1 MSFWVT
7 DLDPVELRE
16 RQPNQDF
23 NIIIRQAYK
32 QVLGNAYLLEGETL
46 DTAESLFRNGDL
58 TVRGFVRAIG
68 QSELYRSLFFETCSQ
83 YRFIEMNCKH
93 FLGRAPLDQAEIS
106 QHVQIYNNL
115 GYEAEID
122 SYLDSAEYLNAYGEN
137 TVPSPRTVSNQ
148 RTLLNV
154 GYNRTYALYSG
165 GYASSDNITN
175 KAKLISDLASNKPT
189 AITFPKNSSGGTPG
203 TNNKRFRVKATK
215 ASIGSLNRF
224 SNQTFEVD
232 YEQLN
237 AKIKNLHRT
246 GAKILSITEV

>member
-32 QVLGNAYLLEGETL
+32 QVLGNASLLESDRLE
-46 DTAESLFRNGDL
+46 TAESLFRNGDL

-68 QSELYRSLFFETCSQ
+68 QSELYRARFFERCSQ

-122 SYLDSAEYLNAYGEN
+122 SYIDSDEYLNAYGEN
-137 TVPSPRTVSNQ
+137 VVPCPRTESNQ

-154 GYNRTYALYSG
+154 GFNRTYALYN
-165 GYASSDNITN
+165 GYASSDNTTN
-175 KAKLISDLASNKPT
+175 KATLISDLASNKPT
-189 AITFPKNSSGGTPG
+189 PIVFPKNSSSGTPG
-203 TNNKRFRVKATK
+203 TNKKRFRVKATK
-215 ASIGSLNRF
+215 ASVGSLNRF
-224 SNQTFEVD
+224 SNQTYEVD

>member
-1 MSFWVT
+1 MSFWIT
-7 DLDPVELRE
+7 DLRPVELRE
-16 RQPNQDF
+16 RDPDQDF

-32 QVLGNAYLLEGETL
+32 QVLGNAYLLEGERL
-46 DTAESLFRNGDL
+46 ETAESLLRNGDL
-58 TVRGFVRAIG
+58 TIRGFVRAIG
-68 QSELYRSLFFETCSQ
+68 QSELYRSFFFEQCSQ

-122 SYLDSAEYLNAYGEN
+122 SYIDSEEYNNAFGEN
-137 TVPSPRTVSNQ
+137 IIPCPRTESNQ

-154 GYNRTYALYSG
+154 GFNRTYALYN

-175 KAKLISDLASNKPT
+175 KATLISDLAANKPT
-189 AITFPKNSSGGTPG
+189 PIVFPKRSSGGTPG
-203 TNNKRFRVKATK
+203 TNNKRFRIKATK
-215 ASIGSLNRF
+215 ASVGSLNRF
-224 SNQTFEVD
+224 SNQTYNVD
-232 YEQLN
+232 YAQLN

-246 GAKILSITEV
+246 GAKIVSITEI

>member
-7 DLDPVELRE
+7 DLNPVQLQE
-16 RQPNQDF
+16 RKSDQDF
-23 NIIIRQAYK
+23 DILIRQAYK
-32 QVLGNAYLLEGETL
+32 QVLGNAYLLEGERL
-46 DTAESLFRNGDL
+46 ETAESLFRNGDL

-68 QSELYRSLFFETCSQ
+68 QSQLYQSLFFETCSQ

-93 FLGRAPLDQAEIS
+93 FLGRAPLDQAEVS

-122 SYLDSAEYLNAYGEN
+122 SYIDSDEYNNAFGEN
-137 TVPSPRTVSNQ
+137 TVPCPRTESNQ

-154 GYNRTYALYSG
+154 GFNRTYALYN

-175 KAKLISDLASNKPT
+175 KATLISDLAANKPT
-189 AITFPKNSSGGTPG
+189 PVVFPKNRSGQTPG
-203 TNNKRFRVKATK
+203 SNNKRYRIKATK

-224 SNQTFEVD
+224 SNQTYDVNYD
-232 YEQLN
+232 QLN
-237 AKIKNLHRT
+237 AKIKNLHRS

>member
-7 DLDPVELRE
+7 DLNPVELRE

-23 NIIIRQAYK
+23 QIIIRQAYK

-46 DTAESLFRNGDL
+46 ETAESLFRNGDL

-68 QSELYRSLFFETCSQ
+68 QSELYRALFFETCSQ

-122 SYLDSAEYLNAYGEN
+122 SYIDSDEYLNAYGEN
-137 TVPSPRTVSNQ
+137 TIPCPRTESNQ
-148 RTLLNV
+148 RTILNV
-154 GYNRTYALYSG
+154 GFNRTYALYK
-165 GYASSDNITN
+165 GYASSDRITN
-175 KAKLISDLASNKPT
+175 KATLISDLAANKPT
-189 AITFPKNSSGGTPG
+189 PIVFPKNGSSGTPG
-203 TNNKRFRVKATK
+203 SNKKRFRIKATK
-215 ASIGSLNRF
+215 ASIGSLSRAI
-224 SNQTFEVD
+224 NQTYEVN

>member
-7 DLDPVELRE
+7 DLEPVELRE
-16 RQPNQDF
+16 RKADQDF
-23 NIIIRQAYK
+23 DILINQAYK
-32 QVLGNAYLLEGETL
+32 QVLGNAYLLECDRLE
-46 DTAESLFRNGDL
+46 TAESLFRNGDL

-106 QHVQIYNNL
+106 EHVKIYNNL

-122 SYLDSAEYLNAYGEN
+122 SYIDSDEYLNAYGEN
-137 TVPSPRTVSNQ
+137 TVPCPRTESNQ

-175 KAKLISDLASNKPT
+175 KAALISDLAINKPT
-189 AITFPKNSSGGTPG
+189 PIKFPKKSSNGTPG
-203 TNNKRFRVKATK
+203 VNNKRFRIKATK
-215 ASIGSLNRF
+215 ASIGSRNRF
-224 SNQTFEVD
+224 SNQTYDVN

-237 AKIKNLHRT
+237 AKIKNLHRM
-246 GAKILSITEV
+246 GAKILSINEV

>member
-1 MSFWVT
+1 MSLWVT
-7 DLDPVELRE
+7 DLKPVELRE
-16 RQPNQDF
+16 RNPDQDF
-23 NIIIRQAYK
+23 NILINQAYK
-32 QVLGNAYLLEGETL
+32 QVLGNAYLLESDRLE
-46 DTAESLFRNGDL
+46 TAESLFRNGDL

-106 QHVQIYNNL
+106 QHVQIYNDL

-122 SYLDSAEYLNAYGEN
+122 SYIDSDEYANVYGEN
-137 TVPSPRTVSNQ
+137 IVPCPRTVSSQ
-148 RTLLNV
+148 RTSLNV
-154 GYNRTYALYSG
+154 GFNRTYALYSG

-175 KAKLISDLASNKPT
+175 KATLISDLAANRPT
-189 AITFPKNSSGGTPG
+189 AITFPKKGANGTPG
-203 TNNKRFRVKATK
+203 VNNKRFRVQATK
-215 ASIGSLNRF
+215 ASIGSLNRV
-224 SNQTFEVD
+224 SNQTFEVN

>member
-7 DLDPVELRE
+7 DLQPVELRG
-16 RQPNQDF
+16 RDRDQDF
-23 NIIIRQAYK
+23 NAIIRQAYK
-32 QVLGNAYLLEGETL
+32 QVLGNAYLLEGEQL
-46 DTAESLFRNGDL
+46 ETAESLLRNGDI
-58 TVRGFVRAIG
+58 TIRGFVRAIG
-68 QSELYRSLFFETCSQ
+68 QSELYRSLFFERCLQ

-122 SYLDSAEYLNAYGEN
+122 SYIDSEEYINAFGEN
-137 TVPSPRTVSNQ
+137 IIPCPRTESNQ

-175 KAKLISDLASNKPT
+175 KAALISDLAANKPT
-189 AITFPKNSSGGTPG
+189 PVKLPKKGGGGTPG
-203 TNNKRFRVKATK
+203 SNNKRFRIKATK
-215 ASIGSLNRF
+215 ASIGSLNRL
-224 SNQTFEVD
+224 SNQTYEVN

>member
-23 NIIIRQAYK
+23 QIIIRQAYK

-46 DTAESLFRNGDL
+46 ETAESLFRNGDL

-122 SYLDSAEYLNAYGEN
+122 SYIDSDEYLNAYGEN
-137 TVPSPRTVSNQ
+137 TIPCPRTESNQ
-148 RTLLNV
+148 RTILNV
-154 GYNRTYALYSG
+154 GFNRTYALYN
-165 GYASSDNITN
+165 GYASSDSVTN
-175 KAKLISDLASNKPT
+175 KATLISDLAANKPT
-189 AITFPKNSSGGTPG
+189 PIVFPKNSSGGTPG
-203 TNNKRFRVKATK
+203 SNNKRFRIKATK
-215 ASIGSLNRF
+215 ASIGSINRL
-224 SNQTFEVD
+224 SNQTYEVN

-246 GAKILSITEV
+246 GAKILSINEV

>member
-7 DLDPVELRE
+7 DLQPVELRE
-16 RQPNQDF
+16 REPDQDF
-23 NIIIRQAYK
+23 DVLIRQAYK
-32 QVLGNAYLLEGETL
+32 QVLGNAYLLEGERL
-46 DTAESLFRNGDL
+46 ETAESLFRNGDI

-68 QSELYRSLFFETCSQ
+68 QSELYRSMFFETCSQ

-106 QHVQIYNNL
+106 EHVKIYNNL

-122 SYLDSAEYLNAYGEN
+122 SYIDSGEYLNAFGEN
-137 TVPSPRTVSNQ
+137 IVPCPRTESNQ

-154 GYNRTYALYSG
+154 GYNRTFALYSG

-175 KAKLISDLASNKPT
+175 KAKLTADLASNKPT
-189 AITFPKNSSGGTPG
+189 AITFPKKSSNGTPG
-203 TNNKRFRVKATK
+203 SNQKRFRIKATK
-215 ASIGSLNRF
+215 ASIGSLNRL
-224 SNQTFEVD
+224 SNQTYEVN

-237 AKIKNLHRT
+237 AKIKNLHST
-246 GAKILSITEV
+246 GAKILSISEV

>member
-23 NIIIRQAYK
+23 EIIIRQAYK

-46 DTAESLFRNGDL
+46 ETAESLFRNGDL

-122 SYLDSAEYLNAYGEN
+122 SYIDSDEYLNAYGEN
-137 TVPSPRTVSNQ
+137 TIPCPRTETNQ
-148 RTLLNV
+148 RSILNV
-154 GYNRTYALYSG
+154 GFNRTYALYN

-175 KAKLISDLASNKPT
+175 KATLISDLAANKPT
-189 AITFPKNSSGGTPG
+189 PIIFHKNASSGTPG
-203 TNNKRFRVKATK
+203 SNNKRVRIKATK
-215 ASIGSLNRF
+215 ASIGSLNRL
-224 SNQTFEVD
+224 SNQTYEVN

-246 GAKILSITEV
+246 GAKILSINEV

>member
-7 DLDPVELRE
+7 DLNPVQLQE
-16 RQPNQDF
+16 RKSDQDF
-23 NIIIRQAYK
+23 DILIRQAYK
-32 QVLGNAYLLEGETL
+32 QVLGNAYLLEGERL
-46 DTAESLFRNGDL
+46 ETAESLFRNGDL

-68 QSELYRSLFFETCSQ
+68 QSQLYQSLFFETCSQ

-93 FLGRAPLDQAEIS
+93 FLGRAPLDQAEVS

-122 SYLDSAEYLNAYGEN
+122 SYIDSDEYNNAFGEN
-137 TVPSPRTVSNQ
+137 TVPCPRTESNQ

-154 GYNRTYALYSG
+154 GFNRTYALYN

-175 KAKLISDLASNKPT
+175 KATLISDLAANKPT
-189 AITFPKNSSGGTPG
+189 PVVVPKNRYGQTPG
-203 TNNKRFRVKATK
+203 SNNKRYRIKATK

-224 SNQTFEVD
+224 SNQTYDVNYD
-232 YEQLN
+232 QLN
-237 AKIKNLHRT
+237 AKIKNLHRS

>member
-46 DTAESLFRNGDL
+46 ETAESLFRNGDL

-122 SYLDSAEYLNAYGEN
+122 SYIDSDEYLNAYGEYIL
-137 TVPSPRTVSNQ
+137 PCPRTESNQ
-148 RTLLNV
+148 RTILNV
-154 GYNRTYALYSG
+154 GFNRTYALYN
-165 GYASSDNITN
+165 GYASSDSVTN
-175 KAKLISDLASNKPT
+175 KATLISDLAANKPT
-189 AITFPKNSSGGTPG
+189 AIVFPKKSSGGTPG
-203 TNNKRFRVKATK
+203 SNNKRFRIKATK
-215 ASIGSLNRF
+215 ASIGSLNRL
-224 SNQTFEVD
+224 SNQTYEVN

-246 GAKILSITEV
+246 GAKILSINEV

>member
-7 DLDPVELRE
+7 DLQPVELRNRE
-16 RQPNQDF
+16 PDQDF

-32 QVLGNAYLLEGETL
+32 QVLGNAYLLDGERL
-46 DTAESLFRNGDL
+46 ETAESLFRNGDI

-68 QSELYRSLFFETCSQ
+68 QSELYRSMFFETCSQ

-106 QHVQIYNNL
+106 EHVQIYNNL

-122 SYLDSAEYLNAYGEN
+122 SYIDSEEYQNAFGEN
-137 TVPSPRTVSNQ
+137 IVPCPRTESNQ

-175 KAKLISDLASNKPT
+175 KAKLTTDLAGNKPT
-189 AITFPKNSSGGTPG
+189 AIKFPKNSSTGTPG
-203 TNNKRFRVKATK
+203 SNKKRFRIQATK
-215 ASIGSLNRF
+215 ASIGSLNRT
-224 SNQTFEVD
+224 SNQTYEVNYD
-232 YEQLN
+232 QLN

-246 GAKILSITEV
+246 GAKIVSISEV

>member
-1 MSFWVT
+1 MSLWMT
-7 DLDPVELRE
+7 DVRPTELRE
-16 RQPNQDF
+16 RKTDQDF
-23 NIIIRQAYK
+23 DVVIRTAYK
-32 QVLGNAYLLEGETL
+32 QVLGNAYLLEGDRLEN
-46 DTAESLFRNGDL
+46 AESLLRNGDI
-58 TVRGFVRAIG
+58 TIRGFVRAIG
-68 QSELYRSLFFETCSQ
+68 QSELYRSLFFETSSQ

-122 SYLDSAEYLNAYGEN
+122 SYLDSEEYINAFGEN
-137 TVPSPRTVSNQ
+137 IVPCPRTESNQ

-154 GYNRTYALYSG
+154 GFNRTYALYR
-165 GYASSDNITN
+165 GYASSDNTTN
-175 KAKLISDLASNKPT
+175 KAKLISDLAANQPT
-189 AITFPKNSSGGTPG
+189 AIIFPKNSGNSTPG
-203 TNNKRFRVKATK
+203 TNNKRFRIKATK

-224 SNQTFEVD
+224 SNQTYEVD
-232 YEQLN
+232 YKQLN

>member
-23 NIIIRQAYK
+23 NIIINQAYK
-32 QVLGNAYLLEGETL
+32 QVLGNAYLLECDRL
-46 DTAESLFRNGDL
+46 VTAESLFRNGDL

-106 QHVQIYNNL
+106 EHVQIYNNL

-122 SYLDSAEYLNAYGEN
+122 SYIDSDEYTNAYGEN
-137 TVPSPRTVSNQ
+137 TIPCPRTVSNQ
-148 RTLLNV
+148 QTIQNV
-154 GYNRTYALYSG
+154 GFNRTYALYSG

-189 AITFPKNSSGGTPG
+189 AITFPKNSSSGTPG
-203 TNNKRFRVKATK
+203 SNNKRFRIKATK

-224 SNQTFEVD
+224 SNQSYEIS

-237 AKIKNLHRT
+237 AKIKSLHRT
-246 GAKILSITEV
+246 GAKIVSITEV

>member
-7 DLDPVELRE
+7 DLQPVELRE
-16 RQPNQDF
+16 RESDQDF

-32 QVLGNAYLLEGETL
+32 QVLGNAYLLEGDRL
-46 DTAESLFRNGDL
+46 DTAESLLRNGDY
-58 TVRGFVRAIG
+58 TIRGFVRAIG
-68 QSELYRSLFFETCSQ
+68 QSELYRSLFFERCSQ

-106 QHVQIYNNL
+106 QHVQIYNNQ

-122 SYLDSAEYLNAYGEN
+122 SYIDSEEYLNAFGEN
-137 TVPSPRTVSNQ
+137 IIPCPRTESNQ

-154 GYNRTYALYSG
+154 GFNRTYALYN

-175 KAKLISDLASNKPT
+175 KATLISDLAANKPT
-189 AITFPKNSSGGTPG
+189 PVVFPKRSSGQTPG
-203 TNNKRFRVKATK
+203 ANNKRFKIEATK

-224 SNQTFEVD
+224 SNQTYEVA
-232 YEQLN
+232 YSQLN

>member
-23 NIIIRQAYK
+23 QIIIRQAYK

-46 DTAESLFRNGDL
+46 ETAESLFRNGDL

-122 SYLDSAEYLNAYGEN
+122 SYIDSDEYLNAYGEN
-137 TVPSPRTVSNQ
+137 TIPCPRTETNQ
-148 RTLLNV
+148 RSILNV
-154 GYNRTYALYSG
+154 GFNRTYALYN

-175 KAKLISDLASNKPT
+175 KATLISDLAANKPT
-189 AITFPKNSSGGTPG
+189 PIVFHKNGSSGTPG
-203 TNNKRFRVKATK
+203 SNNKRFRIKATK
-215 ASIGSLNRF
+215 ASIGSLNRV
-224 SNQTFEVD
+224 SNQIYEVN

-246 GAKILSITEV
+246 GAKILSINEV